1 MGLFSSKTPVD
12 PVTADLQQQITSATE
27 QITPTT
33 TSDELGTDERA
44 LMHVSPYNDSD
55 GFEVAGEFARDLH
68 RTERT
73 DATDA
78 QSIEA
83 MEWWFTDGHLRQ
95 RFCTA
100 TPHRFDQIISA
111 RYKHSTVHTPDR
123 TFLDLSEDEYVACTQ
138 LRLQQD
144 CAFPIRHPETMANAL
159 TVDPYTALASA
170 LVGPDDTRALVQCAF
185 TPVDSSWYQR
195 GRWGTLR
202 ESTVDDIAE
211 RREDGELKGE
221 LNPRIV
227 ETVRADRYV
236 AMDMQAQRGQPAFQV
251 AVRVVVTAPTKAA
264 VRERLSAITGAFEEY
279 TYAATEQGFTPEHL
293 AGQHLTEG
301 LVQTATR
308 TLTPRHWLKR
318 ALFGRNAV
326 LTADG
331 LSALVHLSNQDI
343 NAPLVDW
350 ARMESGAGT
359 PGGDR
364 QYDGPQEVYTDATG
378 P

>member
-1 MGLFSSKTPVD
+1 MGLFSSPLPVE
-12 PVTADLQQQITSATE
+12 PVTADLQQRVTSATE

-33 TSDELGTDERA
+33 TPTALGTDERA
-44 LMHVSPYNDSD
+44 LMHVNPYNESD
-55 GFEVAGEFARDLH
+55 GFDVAGEFARDLH
-68 RTERT
+68 RSDST
-73 DATDA
+73 DPLDA
-78 QSIEA
+78 QAIEA
-83 MEWWFTDGHLRQ
+83 MEWWFTDGQLSQ

-123 TFLDLSEDEYVACTQ
+123 TFLNLRPDEYVASAQ
-138 LRLQQD
+138 LRLRQD

-170 LVGPDDTRALVQCAF
+170 LVGSDDTRALVQCVF

-195 GRWGTLR
+195 GRWGSLR

-264 VRERLSAITGAFEEY
+264 VRERMSAITGAFEEY

-293 AGQHLTEG
+293 AGQHLTKG
-301 LVQTATR
+301 LVQAATR
-308 TLTPRHWLKR
+308 TVTPRHWLKR

-326 LTADG
+326 LTAAE
-331 LSALVHLSNQDI
+331 LAALVHLPNQTI

-359 PGGDR
+359 PGGGR
-364 QYDGPQEVYTDATG
+364 QYDGQQEVSTDATG